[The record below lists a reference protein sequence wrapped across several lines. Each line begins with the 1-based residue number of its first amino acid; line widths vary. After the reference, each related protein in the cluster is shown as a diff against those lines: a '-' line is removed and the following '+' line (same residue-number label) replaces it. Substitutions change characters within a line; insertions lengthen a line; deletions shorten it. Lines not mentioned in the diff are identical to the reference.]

1 MPTLTIHR
9 TLMMRLFAMVTAAV
23 AALALAAVL
32 AVPVSAGGGG
42 DSVVLVDGG
51 GRFDV
56 WVDAVP
62 GSGVGRVS
70 FGDVG
75 DVPLMGDWN
84 CDEVDSPGV
93 FRPSQGR
100 VYVRNA
106 VSSGAADRV
115 FTFGVPGDV
124 PLAGDFDGDG
134 CDSVSVYRPS
144 TGRVYVS
151 NSLSSGPAEYSF
163 FFGVP
168 GDEPFAGD
176 FDGDGVDTVGV
187 YRASTGLVYFRDSNT
202 AGYAEFEFA
211 FGNPGDRVF
220 AGDWNGDGV
229 DTVGAYRP
237 SNGVVYLKNSHRA
250 GVADSSLSVGSYWY
264 AVSAAGISES
274 IANSDPATT
283 TATGGVYVPDV
294 HVYPGDDLAG
304 LADSSPA
311 GTVFMVHG
319 VHSGQSV
326 VPRDGQV
333 FVSAG
338 DGVLD
343 GEGWVEFA
351 FYGDADDVVISGLEI
366 VDYGT
371 PTQFGSVY
379 VSGSGWLVEG
389 NEVHGSTGG
398 GISVRDGGGVARNN
412 VIRNN
417 RVHHNHQLGFAV
429 TGTVGTLIEGNEI
442 AYNNWL
448 VEYDWGWEAGGT
460 KFWETQGLV
469 VRGNWSHHNN
479 GPGLWA
485 DTDNTGTVY
494 ENNVVED
501 NTANGIFHEVSGS
514 AVIRNNVLRRNGF
527 DHAAWL
533 WGGGIVIA
541 ASGDVDIY
549 GNRLE
554 NNFNGISLVYQE
566 RPDGHPLQGVHV
578 WNNTLVD
585 TGMSGAATDSGDESL
600 FSADNWFNGN
610 AYHGD
615 VEWAWGGSGGL
626 GWGAWQGTGNDAT
639 GTYSP

>member
-1 MPTLTIHR
+1 MVAI
-9 TLMMRLFAMVTAAV
+9 AMVATVVSIV
-23 AALALAAVL
+23 AHSSVADASVD
-32 AVPVSAGGGG
+32 G

-56 WVDAVP
+56 WVDPVP
-62 GSGVGRVS
+62 GSGVGRVV

-75 DVPLMGDWN
+75 DVPLMGDWDCN
-84 CDEVDSPGV
+84 GIDSPGV
-93 FRPSQGR
+93 FRSSSGR
-100 VYVRNA
+100 VYVRDS
-106 VSSGAADRV
+106 VSSGTADRV
-115 FTFGVPGDV
+115 FSFGVPGDV

-151 NSLSSGPAEYSF
+151 NSLRGGAAEYSF
-163 FFGVP
+163 FYGVP
-168 GDEPFAGD
+168 GDDAFVGD

-187 YRASTGLVYFRDSNT
+187 YRPSTGRVYLRDSNT
-202 AGYAEFEFA
+202 AGYGERVFA
-211 FGNPGDRVF
+211 FGVPGDRVF

-229 DTVGAYRP
+229 DTVAAYRP
-237 SNGVVYLKNSHRA
+237 SNGVVYLKNSHGT
-250 GVADSSLSVGSYWY
+250 GVADSSISVGAYWY
-264 AVSAAGISES
+264 ATSATGIPDSVPKD
-274 IANSDPATT
+274 NPLPAAPSASNPTPPPPST
-283 TATGGVYVPDV
+283 PASGGVYVPDV
-294 HVYPGDDLAG
+294 HVYPGDG
-304 LADSSPA
+304 LASMADGWPE

-319 VHSGQSV
+319 VHVGEEV
-326 VPRDGQV
+326 TPRDGQV

-343 GEGWVEFA
+343 GGEWAEFA
-351 FYGDADDVVISGLEI
+351 FSGDADDVVISGLEI

-389 NEVHGSTGG
+389 NEVHGSTGA

-417 RVHHNHQLGFAV
+417 RVHHNHQLGMAV
-429 TGTVGTLIEGNEI
+429 TGTVGTLVEGNEI

-460 KFWETQGLV
+460 KFWATEGLV

-494 ENNVVED
+494 EDNVVED

-527 DHAAWL
+527 EHAAWL

-554 NNFNGISLVYQE
+554 GNFNGISLVYQD

-578 WNNTLVD
+578 WNNTLIN
-585 TGMSGAATDSGDESL
+585 TGMSGAATDAADDSI
-600 FSADNWFNGN
+600 FYADNWFDDNT
-610 AYHGD
+610 YIGD
-615 VEWAWGGSGGL
+615 AEWAWGGSGGL
-626 GWGAWQGTGNDAT
+626 GWDTWRSTGNDT
-639 GTYSP
+639 NGTYQP

>member
-1 MPTLTIHR
+1 
-9 TLMMRLFAMVTAAV
+9 
-23 AALALAAVL
+23 
-32 AVPVSAGGGG
+32 
-42 DSVVLVDGG
+42 
-51 GRFDV
+51 
-56 WVDAVP
+56 
-62 GSGVGRVS
+62 
-70 FGDVG
+70 
-75 DVPLMGDWN
+75 
-84 CDEVDSPGV
+84 
-93 FRPSQGR
+93 
-100 VYVRNA
+100 
-106 VSSGAADRV
+106 
-115 FTFGVPGDV
+115 
-124 PLAGDFDGDG
+124 
-134 CDSVSVYRPS
+134 
-144 TGRVYVS
+144 
-151 NSLSSGPAEYSF
+151 
-163 FFGVP
+163 
-168 GDEPFAGD
+168 
-176 FDGDGVDTVGV
+176 
-187 YRASTGLVYFRDSNT
+187 
-202 AGYAEFEFA
+202 
-211 FGNPGDRVF
+211 
-220 AGDWNGDGV
+220 
-229 DTVGAYRP
+229 
-237 SNGVVYLKNSHRA
+237 
-250 GVADSSLSVGSYWY
+250 
-264 AVSAAGISES
+264 
-274 IANSDPATT
+274 
-283 TATGGVYVPDV
+283 VYVPDV

-304 LADSSPA
+304 LAASSPV

-326 VPRDGQV
+326 EPRDGQV

-351 FYGDADDVVISGLEI
+351 FFGDADDVVISGLEI
-366 VDYGT
+366 VDYAT

-389 NEVHGSTGG
+389 NEVHGSTGA

-417 RVHHNHQLGFAV
+417 RVHHNHQLGMAV
-429 TGTVGTLIEGNEI
+429 TGTVGTLVEGNEI

-460 KFWETQGLV
+460 KFWETQDLV

-494 ENNVVED
+494 EDNVVED

-541 ASGDVDIY
+541 ASGDIDIY

-554 NNFNGISLVYQE
+554 DNFNGISLVYQE

-578 WNNTLVD
+578 WNNTLID

-600 FSADNWFNGN
+600 FYADNWFDGN
-610 AYHGD
+610 AYYGN
-615 VEWAWGGSGGL
+615 VGWAWSGSGGL
-626 GWGAWQGTGNDAT
+626 GWDAWRSTGNDAT
-639 GTYSP
+639 GTYNP